1 MAYPT
6 NPIYKLIKNPDG
18 VVDCVQTQTGDS
30 EPYRLVVIP
39 FMEDNSDY
47 QTYLKWVAE
56 GNTAEAAD

>member
-18 VVDCVQTQTGDS
+18 VVDTVQTQDGNSAPCKLTI
-30 EPYRLVVIP
+30 IP
-39 FMEDNSDY
+39 FEEDNKHY

-56 GNTAEAAD
+56 GNTPDPAD